1 MTSHL
6 VRTAL
11 VIGSLALASGCGG
24 SKAASSNGASTIA
37 QYFGAIDD
45 GFADLR
51 GKQFGDNPIVTKY
64 LGKLTIANTNACA
77 ISHIKQSGE
86 TIATCFYVSA
96 SQAEADAAY
105 VAAKQQVHAALPAL
119 SGKDE
124 PPSNGNIAQ
133 YFAQD
138 GKHAV
143 YVDEGQQD
151 DGKYTVVTSFGTV
164 KALQ

>member
-1 MTSHL
+1 MSSHF

-11 VIGSLALASGCGG
+11 AVALAFAAGCGG
-24 SKAASSNGASTIA
+24 SKAASSSVGDSTIA
-37 QYFGAIDD
+37 QYFAAIDN
-45 GFADLR
+45 GFADLK
-51 GKQFGDNPIVTKY
+51 GKQFGDNPIVTKF
-64 LGKLTIANTNACA
+64 LGKLTIPNTNACA

-86 TIATCFYVSA
+86 TVATCFYVSA
-96 SQAEADAAY
+96 SQSEADAAY
-105 VAAKQQVHAALPAL
+105 VAAKQQVRAALPAL

-124 PPSNGNIAQ
+124 SPTNGNIAQ

-138 GKHAV
+138 GKRAV

>member
-1 MTSHL
+1 MSSHL
-6 VRTAL
+6 VRAAL
-11 VIGSLALASGCGG
+11 AAGLALATGCGG
-24 SKAASSNGASTIA
+24 SKAASSSVGDSTIA
-37 QYFGAIDD
+37 TYFGAIDG

-64 LGKLTIANTNACA
+64 LGKLTIPNTNACA
-77 ISHIKQSGE
+77 ISHIKQSGADV
-86 TIATCFYVSA
+86 ATCFYVST
-96 SQAEADAAY
+96 SQSEADAAY
-105 VAAKQQVHAALPAL
+105 VAAKQQVRAALPAL
-119 SGKDE
+119 TGKDE
-124 PPSNGNIAQ
+124 APTNGNIAQ
-133 YFAQD
+133 FFAQD

>member
-1 MTSHL
+1 MSSQL
-6 VRTAL
+6 VRSL
-11 VIGSLALASGCGG
+11 FVISLAVASGCGG
-24 SKAASSNGASTIA
+24 SKAASTTGDATIA
-37 QYFGAIDD
+37 QYFGAIDN
-45 GFADLR
+45 GFADLK

-64 LGKLTIANTNACA
+64 LGKLTIPNTNACA
-77 ISHIKQSGE
+77 ISHIKASGE
-86 TIATCFYVSA
+86 TVASCYFVSG
-96 SQAEADAAY
+96 SRSEADAAF
-105 VAAKQQVHAALPAL
+105 VAAKQQVRAALPTLA
-119 SGKDE
+119 GKDE

-138 GKHAV
+138 GTHAV

>member
-1 MTSHL
+1 MPKRL

-11 VIGSLALASGCGG
+11 VIALALAAGCG
-24 SKAASSNGASTIA
+24 SKAASSNGNSTIA
-37 QYFGAIDD
+37 QYFGAIDN
-45 GFADLR
+45 GFADLK

-64 LGKLTIANTNACA
+64 LGKLTIPNTNACA
-77 ISHIKQSGE
+77 ISHIKQSGD
-86 TIATCFYVSA
+86 TVATCFYVSA
-96 SQAEADAAY
+96 AQPEADAAFL
-105 VAAKQQVHAALPAL
+105 AAKQQVRAALPAL
-119 SGKDE
+119 AGKDE

-138 GKHAV
+138 GTHAV

-164 KALQ
+164 KALR

>member
-1 MTSHL
+1 MSSQL
-6 VRTAL
+6 VRIATL
-11 VIGSLALASGCGG
+11 IGSFALAAGCA
-24 SKAASSNGASTIA
+24 SKAASSTGDATIV
-37 QYFGAIDD
+37 QYFVAIDS
-45 GFADLR
+45 GFADLK

-64 LGKLTIANTNACA
+64 LGKLTIPNTNACA
-77 ISHIKQSGE
+77 ISYIKQSGD
-86 TIATCFYVSA
+86 TIATCFFVSD
-96 SQAEADAAY
+96 SQSAADAAF

-124 PPSNGNIAQ
+124 PPSHGNIAQ

-138 GKHAV
+138 GTHGV
-143 YVDEGQQD
+143 YVEEGRQD

>member
-1 MTSHL
+1 MSSQL

-11 VIGSLALASGCGG
+11 VIGSLALAAGCG
-24 SKAASSNGASTIA
+24 SKAASTTGDATIA
-37 QYFGAIDD
+37 QYFGAIDN
-45 GFADLR
+45 GFADLK

-64 LGKLTIANTNACA
+64 LGKLTIPNTNACA
-77 ISHIKQSGE
+77 ISHIKQSGD
-86 TIATCFYVSA
+86 TVATCFFVSD
-96 SQAEADAAY
+96 SQSAADSAF
-105 VAAKQQVHAALPAL
+105 VAAKDQVHAALPAL
-119 SGKDE
+119 TGKDE

-143 YVDEGQQD
+143 YVDEGRQD